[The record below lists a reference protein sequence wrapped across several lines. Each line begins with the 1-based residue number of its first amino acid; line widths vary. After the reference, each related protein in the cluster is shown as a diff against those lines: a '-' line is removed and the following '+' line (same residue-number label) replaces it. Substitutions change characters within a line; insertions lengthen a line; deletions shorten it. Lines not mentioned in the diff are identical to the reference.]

1 VTCDDAGMDPQPTW
15 TVQAV
20 AVVRS
25 SRAEVVDDDWDSE
38 TSSLHLLP
46 PFDGRSVRGL
56 EEFSHL
62 EVITLLDQVDP
73 AAVHVHARRP
83 RDNPAWPEVGI
94 LAQRAKDRT
103 NRLGLSTCELVR
115 VDGPVLHVRGLDAV
129 DGTPVLDIKPYM
141 TEFAPRTPVRQPAW
155 SRELMRGYFDSTE

>member
-1 VTCDDAGMDPQPTW
+1 MDPQPTW

-25 SRAEVVDDDWDSE
+25 SRGEVVDDDWDSV

-46 PFDGRSVRGL
+46 PFDERSVQGL
-56 EEFSHL
+56 DQFSHL

-73 AAVHVHARRP
+73 AAVHVYARRP
-83 RDNPAWPEVGI
+83 RGNPAWPEVGI
-94 LAQRAKDRT
+94 LAQRAKDRV
-103 NRLGLSTCELVR
+103 NRLGLSTCELVG
-115 VDGPVLHVRGLDAV
+115 VDVGVEGTVLHVRGLDAV

-141 TEFAPRTPVRQPAW
+141 TEYAPRTPVRQPSW
-155 SRELMRGYFDSTE
+155 SRELMQGYFDTTA